1 MKTKTKVELTI
12 AGGCVFYLANRYLKY
27 LEERE
32 ERRRKEKIMDAAM
45 EALNG
50 LGEREI
56 RRQAEEVIES
66 LRRQGYIY

>member
-12 AGGCVFYLANRYLKY
+12 AGGCMFYLANHYLKY

-32 ERRRKEKIMDAAM
+32 DRRRKEKIMDAAM